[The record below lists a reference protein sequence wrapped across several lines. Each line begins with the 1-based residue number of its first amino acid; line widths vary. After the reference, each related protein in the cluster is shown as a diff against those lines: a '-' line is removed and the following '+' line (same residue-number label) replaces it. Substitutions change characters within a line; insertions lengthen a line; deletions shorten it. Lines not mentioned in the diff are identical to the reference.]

1 VSQPPLD
8 GLSELFWSV
17 ARKLRRHTRSVVEP
31 YHLTPSMAR
40 ALGVLSQFA
49 PMRISALADH
59 LRVAPRTA
67 TELVDELAGRNLADR
82 HPDPR
87 DRRAVLVILT
97 DAGEEDAK
105 AIRAAREAAGAR
117 FFQALNADDRREL
130 GRILRKL
137 ND

>member
-1 VSQPPLD
+1 
-8 GLSELFWSV
+8 
-17 ARKLRRHTRSVVEP
+17 
-31 YHLTPSMAR
+31 
-40 ALGVLSQFA
+40 
-49 PMRISALADH
+49 MRISALADH

-67 TELVDELAGRNLADR
+67 TELVDELEGRNLVDR

-117 FFQALNADDRREL
+117 FFEALNAEDRKDL
-130 GRILRKL
+130 ARILRKL